1 MNIARK
7 LAAGAI
13 AAGLATAGVAAAT
26 PASATVVNSTCNL
39 SSVVRVQYVQNSHIY
54 TYCYVWDGGP
64 ANEGWMNI
72 QNSLQ
77 VCSDSYT
84 GWVRATSGR
93 TYNFYRGSNN
103 CTATNGNTLNLI
115 HFTGN

>member
-1 MNIARK
+1 MNLARK
-7 LAAGAI
+7 LASGAI
-13 AAGLATAGVAAAT
+13 AAGLTTAGVLAAT

-39 SSVVRVQYVQNSHIY
+39 SSVVRVQYVQNKQIY

-84 GWVRATSGR
+84 GYVRTTYGR
-93 TYNFYRGSNN
+93 EYPFDRGN
-103 CTATNGNTLNLI
+103 CTATNGDTLNLI